1 MAVNKKT
8 GKLVWKDNSPG
19 DRIMEGQW
27 ASPAY
32 AEVNGKPQI
41 IFPGGDGWL
50 YAFEPATGKPIWK
63 FDCNP
68 KDAVFK
74 PGGRGNRNY
83 LMAPVVYDNKVYTG
97 LGQNPENGAEMSHIW
112 CVDLTK
118 TGDLSAEL
126 DQGKPNPNS
135 GVVWH
140 FGGKASGD
148 APRDYVF
155 GRTLSNCTIHD
166 GLLYISELEGFL
178 HCLDARTG
186 KKYWE
191 EDLKSAAWGSPLWVD
206 GKVYLG
212 DDSGVVHIFAHGK
225 EKKRLGKV
233 EMEESMKAAPVV
245 ANGVLYLVG
254 EKHLFAIAAK

>member
-63 FDCNP
+63 FNCNP

-148 APRDYVF
+148 APRLRLRPDP
-155 GRTLSNCTIHD
+155 
-166 GLLYISELEGFL
+166 EQL
-178 HCLDARTG
+178 HHPRRSALHLRTG
-186 KKYWE
+186 R
-191 EDLKSAAWGSPLWVD
+191 LSPLPGRQD
-206 GKVYLG
+206 RQKVLG
-212 DDSGVVHIFAHGK
+212 GRPEVGG
-225 EKKRLGKV
+225 LGI
-233 EMEESMKAAPVV
+233 A
-245 ANGVLYLVG
+245 LVG
-254 EKHLFAIAAK
+254 RRQGLPRR